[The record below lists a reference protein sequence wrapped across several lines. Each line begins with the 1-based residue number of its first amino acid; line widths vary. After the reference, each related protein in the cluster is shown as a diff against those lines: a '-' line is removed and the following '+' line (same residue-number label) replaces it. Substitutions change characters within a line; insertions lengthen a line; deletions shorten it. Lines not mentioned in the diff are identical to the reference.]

1 MSKIFVGRG
10 AVVSTSDS
18 TKKYLNEIKKPGLL
32 TAGEEKELA
41 RAAQAGDRK
50 AMDRLIVCNLRFVTQ
65 VARKYQSMGIPM
77 EDLIGFGNLG
87 LFEAAQKFDPDRG
100 FKFITFAVW
109 YVRSEIQ
116 KALNDLSRVVR
127 IPSHKTKTEEYSE
140 QSTDIQIGDDE
151 NSDSWSNRYL
161 VADEDVTDQ
170 SISDLQYEIGI
181 ALKQLKPKVAEAVC
195 RFYGLGVEYPQVM
208 EQIAEEMNL
217 TGERARQLVRQGEK
231 DLRKISGIELLEKYL

>member
-32 TAGEEKELA
+32 TAAREKELA
-41 RAAQAGDRK
+41 RAAKLGDRK
-50 AMDRLIVCNLRFVTQ
+50 AANQLVIGNLRFVTQ
-65 VARKYQSMGIPM
+65 VARKYQGMGIPM
-77 EDLIGFGNLG
+77 EDLIAFGNLG
-87 LFEAAQKFDPDRG
+87 LFEAVQKFDPDKG

-109 YVRSEIQ
+109 YVRAEIQ

-127 IPSHKTKTEEYSE
+127 IPSHKTQTETYSE
-140 QSTDIQIGDDE
+140 QSTDVQVGDDD
-151 NSDSWSNRYL
+151 NSESWANRYL
-161 VADEDVTDQ
+161 TGE
-170 SISDLQYEIGI
+170 SEISKQTILDLQFEIGLAI
-181 ALKQLKPKVAEAVC
+181 KQLQPKVAEAIC

-208 EQIAEEMNL
+208 EQIAQEMNI

-231 DLRKISGIELLEKYL
+231 DLRNLSGIELLEKYL